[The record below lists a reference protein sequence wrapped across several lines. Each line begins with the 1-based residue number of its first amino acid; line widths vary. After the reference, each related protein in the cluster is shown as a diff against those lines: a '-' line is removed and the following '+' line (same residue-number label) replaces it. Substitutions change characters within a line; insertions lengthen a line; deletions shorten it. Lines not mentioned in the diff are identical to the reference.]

1 MARASVVVVGLLS
14 TSGEQFALPSTSSPV
29 VESSGGGRQSYSV
42 TFLHSCGQRP
52 SSRRAAPAVGMGI
65 ILMPQQLAPL
75 PQQVA
80 TTSPAD
86 QQSARSPAPSTATR
100 CQHPASCCP
109 ISRRPAGG
117 PARALPAPS
126 QPSALRAH
134 RRPLPAPAGS
144 EQGATGGFARRA
156 SGTLPQITRPK
167 TGKFPLLRP
176 SSAR

>member
-1 MARASVVVVGLLS
+1 
-14 TSGEQFALPSTSSPV
+14 
-29 VESSGGGRQSYSV
+29 
-42 TFLHSCGQRP
+42 
-52 SSRRAAPAVGMGI
+52 MGI

-126 QPSALRAH
+126 QPSALKAH

-167 TGKFPLLRP
+167 TGKRPLVFRGVRVSGVWQWGVLRGWGVSQWLAVGPGFLSLP
-176 SSAR
+176 SREIRGTARVGRCWRSCSLPVLFES